1 MSKIAILDT
10 AVLPKYLHCQG
21 FHVYNVCGC
30 REKQNFLEH
39 SHGTVCARVL
49 DYFASDYELFCIQI
63 MESKAEIRGK
73 PMGEIR
79 DLERGLRLCLEL
91 DVDIV
96 CMSAVTSLLSD
107 SSIIYSAAKKLAEK
121 SILIAALDNKR
132 FFSVPTVYPFVL
144 GVQSD
149 EDNILSPGELAYN
162 DKDLF
167 CAGLYVNC
175 KIPLLEDFGSMPS
188 NSYAVP
194 VVAARIN
201 DWKNQGKDIGEEIQ
215 RLQSYPVHG
224 MLEEVAIKRKLG
236 IRRNLPLAVLYA
248 SDNENSY
255 EVCQRAF
262 DRLHADYGV
271 QATALCSMALGVDVR
286 FRTTEVLKELKNE
299 VLFMEY
305 CYKTDLIF
313 LIIRKKERD
322 EVMRQID
329 ADLEIVLKEER
340 VSILYEYFH
349 EEGSAD
355 NLADLV
361 YRILQ

>member
-10 AVLPKYLHCQG
+10 SVSPKHLHCQG

-30 REKQNFLEH
+30 REKQNFLER

-49 DYFASDYELFCIQI
+49 DYFASNYELFCIQI

-107 SSIIYSAAKKLAEK
+107 SGIIYSAAKKLAEK

-236 IRRNLPLAVLYA
+236 IRRNLPLGLGYCIVQYGTGSGCAVP
-248 SDNENSY
+248 NN
-255 EVCQRAF
+255 R
-262 DRLHADYGV
+262 G
-271 QATALCSMALGVDVR
+271 T
-286 FRTTEVLKELKNE
+286 
-299 VLFMEY
+299 
-305 CYKTDLIF
+305 
-313 LIIRKKERD
+313 
-322 EVMRQID
+322 
-329 ADLEIVLKEER
+329 
-340 VSILYEYFH
+340 
-349 EEGSAD
+349 
-355 NLADLV
+355 
-361 YRILQ
+361 